1 MTKLKCKEFI
11 IRSKLLIWY
20 KKNKRRLPW
29 RKLLKN
35 KLPNPYYIM
44 VSEFMLQQTTVGTVK
59 TRFVEFIS
67 KWPNIDSL
75 SKISQNKILNFW
87 SGLGYYSRA
96 INLLKT
102 AKIINKKFDGKIPN
116 LYNSLITLPGVGDYT
131 AKAILGIAY
140 NKPIMPIDVN
150 IERIIARLYGYKSP
164 LKKIKAK
171 LEKKSTLFISKKFST
186 DLIQAFMDYGSIVC
200 KPKDPDC
207 ENCIIKTYCVS
218 YKKNYQNE
226 IPFKIKKQT
235 KKRKKYSRAYVFC
248 NENNEILVRKRP
260 SNGMLPSML
269 EVPNDIWVM
278 NKKNL
283 VYDKIALKLKNKL
296 ESKALVEYS
305 FSHFKLETEV
315 FFMKVKKKIFP
326 DNQWIKKNNIK
337 KSGLPTVMKK
347 IVQAVL

>member
-11 IRSKLLIWY
+11 IHSKLLIWY
-20 KKNKRRLPW
+20 KKNKRKLPW

-59 TRFVEFIS
+59 NRFVEFIS

-75 SKISQNKILNFW
+75 SKISQNKILIFW

-102 AKIINKKFDGKIPN
+102 AKIINKKFDGKIPKS
-116 LYNSLITLPGVGDYT
+116 YDSLITLPGVGDYT

-140 NKPIMPIDVN
+140 NQPIMPIDVN

-186 DLIQAFMDYGSIVC
+186 NLIQAFMDYGSIVC

-207 ENCIIKTYCVS
+207 KNCIIKTYCIA
-218 YKKNYQNE
+218 YKKNYQND
-226 IPFKIKKQT
+226 IPLKIKLQT
-235 KKRKKYSRAYVFC
+235 KKRTKYSRAYIFC

-269 EVPNDIWVM
+269 EVPNDIWVI

-283 VYDKIALKLKNKL
+283 VYDKIALRLKNKL

-305 FSHFKLETEV
+305 FSHFNLETEV
-315 FFMKVKKKIFP
+315 FFIKVKKRYYLII
-326 DNQWIKKNNIK
+326 N
-337 KSGLPTVMKK
+337 GLKK
-347 IVQAVL
+347 IILKRADYLL